1 MNKPMTEPGRHP
13 GKERFLR
20 EVTEELHTILAWW
33 TRRLTDHEG
42 GGFYGR
48 IDGHDRLHAGADRG
62 VILNAR
68 LVWTFAAAARQTGRA
83 DYRATAERA
92 YRYFIAH
99 FVDEAHGGVYWSVD
113 REGRV
118 VDDNKQIYAQ
128 AFAIY
133 ALAEY
138 HDLTQDTEAARLA
151 GAIFQLIETHS
162 VDHDKGG
169 YRNVFYRDWRPHA
182 DQRLSDKDEDQ
193 SKIMNT
199 HLHVMEAYANLQRV
213 LPDPATKAALRTVI
227 RLILDKFCAR
237 RPRHLYLFFN
247 DDWEPTSEERSFGHD
262 IECAWLLRE
271 AAEVL
276 DDPELTLRVDT
287 VAGELT
293 DAALAGGLSPTGGM
307 VENTDHSGKIPAT
320 EKIWWVQAEAIVG
333 LIDADAH
340 REDDGA
346 YWSRA
351 LDIWAFV
358 QTNVIDHEK
367 GEWHWMLSADHAPVR
382 DAEDKAGPWKAPYH
396 NGRMCLEV
404 MRRLKV

>member
-1 MNKPMTEPGRHP
+1 MDKHLTEPGHHP
-13 GKERFLR
+13 EKDRFSR
-20 EVTEELHTILAWW
+20 EVTEELHQILEWW
-33 TRRLTDHEG
+33 TRRMTDEES
-42 GGFYGR
+42 GGFHGR
-48 IDGHDRLHAGADRG
+48 IDGHDRLHPEADRG

-83 DYRATAERA
+83 NYRAAAERA
-92 YRYFIAH
+92 YRYFIAY
-99 FVDEAHGGVYWSVD
+99 FVDEEHGGVYWSVD
-113 REGRV
+113 RDGRV
-118 VDDNKQIYAQ
+118 TDDNKQIYAQ

-138 HDLTQDTEAARLA
+138 HDLTRDPKAAELA
-151 GAIFQLIETHS
+151 ETVFQLIEAHS
-162 VDHDKGG
+162 VDRGKGG

-199 HLHVMEAYANLQRV
+199 HLHVMEAYTNLQRV
-213 LPDPATKAALRTVI
+213 LPRPATKKALRSVLL
-227 RLILDKFCAR
+227 LILDKFCAR

-276 DDPELTLRVDT
+276 GDHELFARVDT
-287 VAGELT
+287 VARELT
-293 DAALAGGLSPTGGM
+293 DAALAGGHSPTGGLI
-307 VENTDHSGKIPAT
+307 ENTDHSGMIPAT
-320 EKIWWVQAEAIVG
+320 DKIWWVQAEAIVG
-333 LIDADAH
+333 LIDADTYN
-340 REDDGA
+340 EEKGT
-346 YWSRA
+346 YWSQA
-351 LDIWAFV
+351 LDIWSFIR
-358 QTNVIDHEK
+358 THVIDHEG
-367 GEWHWMLSADHAPVR
+367 GEWHWMLDADNVPVR

-404 MRRLKV
+404 MRRLQA